1 MDTSEGAV
9 LLHLND
15 ETVRNGENGA
25 PVDPNI
31 NMSCM
36 IYLNT

>member
-15 ETVRNGENGA
+15 ETVRNGENGGKGDGRTEA
-25 PVDPNI
+25 PVD
-31 NMSCM
+31 
-36 IYLNT
+36 LNL